1 MIQHEKI
8 DRCSVV
14 GYDKDNGVSICYG
27 KFDVLENAM
36 DKAKE
41 LAEQVYNGELKRK
54 CSDGT
59 EEPMYWI
66 EVYWDWNEDDEQII
80 WGS

>member
-8 DRCSVV
+8 HGYAVI
-14 GYDKDNGVSICYG
+14 GYDKDNDIFICYG
-27 KFDVLENAM
+27 KFDVLANAM

-41 LAEQVYNGELKRK
+41 LAEQAYNGELKRK

-59 EEPMYWI
+59 EEPIDWI